1 MSGSSLVTQ
10 PPKTHV
16 KKGSGNIVYNEL
28 SQRNSIIAYV
38 AHWNVIN
45 VHVKFVQ
52 ETIDGFI
59 HSSLGVDKAINSLV
73 W

>member
-1 MSGSSLVTQ
+1 MRCQCSVHSGHPHTSLVTQ

-38 AHWNVIN
+38 DTLECN
-45 VHVKFVQ
+45 
-52 ETIDGFI
+52 
-59 HSSLGVDKAINSLV
+59 
-73 W
+73 